1 MSELTDEL
9 QYILNWLKSTNHDFF
24 DCYNP
29 GLTRQQID
37 EITKDL
43 PFRLSEEVYELYQWR
58 NGTAD
63 LGYNNGYLPL
73 YFLFPEQLRAD
84 VICSFCS
91 LQDSVYIYKTIG
103 EATNYDDAYWNQK
116 WFPIAEYETKRR
128 LYVVGDLDPSPVYL
142 WDVGCLEDSVRIY
155 KNLLSMISVIAE
167 CCEFG
172 LYQVIPDEDGEQDD
186 MIIRIDEEKLKLE
199 KEIYRKYNS

>member
-1 MSELTDEL
+1 MSELLDEL
-9 QYILNWLKSTNHDFF
+9 EYILDWLQSSNLEFF

-43 PFRLSEEVYELYQWR
+43 PFRLSKEVYELYQWR

-63 LGYNNGYLPL
+63 LSYNNGYLPL

-91 LQDSVYIYKTIG
+91 LQDSVYIYKTIR
-103 EATNYDDAYWNQK
+103 EATNYDDEYWNPK
-116 WFPIAEYETKRR
+116 WFPIGAYETKRM
-128 LYVVGDLDPSPVYL
+128 LYVVGDLNPSPVYL
-142 WDVGCLEDSVRIY
+142 WDVGCYDDSVRVY
-155 KNLLSMISVIAE
+155 KNLTSMISVIAE
-167 CCEFG
+167 CCEFN
-172 LYQVIPDEDGEQDD
+172 LYKFIPYEYGEDDD
-186 MIIRIDEEKLKLE
+186 IVIRIDDGKLELE

>member
-1 MSELTDEL
+1 MSKLTDEL

-91 LQDSVYIYKTIG
+91 LQDSVYIYKTIR
-103 EATNYDDAYWNQK
+103 EATSDEYWNQK
-116 WFPIAEYETKRR
+116 WFPIAEYESRKM

-142 WDVGCLEDSVRIY
+142 WDVGCLEDSVIIY
-155 KNLLSMISVIAE
+155 KNLISMISVIAE

-172 LYQVIPDEDGEQDD
+172 LYQLIPDEDGEEDD
-186 MIIRIDEEKLKLE
+186 MIIRIDEEKLELE

>member
-9 QYILNWLKSTNHDFF
+9 QYILNWLESSNLEFF

-43 PFRLSEEVYELYQWR
+43 PFRLSKEVYELYQWR

-73 YFLFPEQLRAD
+73 YFLFTEQLRAD

-116 WFPIAEYETKRR
+116 WFTIAAYENKRM
-128 LYVVGDLDPSPVYL
+128 LYVVGDIDPSPIYL
-142 WDVGCLEDSVRIY
+142 WDIGDSVRIY
-155 KNLLSMISVIAE
+155 KNLIGMISVIAE
-167 CCEFG
+167 CCEFS
-172 LYQVIPDEDGEQDD
+172 LYKLIPDEDGEEDD
-186 MIIRIDEEKLKLE
+186 MIIRIYEKKLELE

>member
-43 PFRLSEEVYELYQWR
+43 PFRLSKEVYELYQWR
-58 NGTAD
+58 NGFAFD
-63 LGYNNGYLPL
+63 YNLPL
-73 YFLFPEQLRAD
+73 EAFLFPEQLCSD
-84 VICSFCS
+84 VPLPFCS
-91 LQDSVYIYKTIG
+91 LQDSVYIYKTIR
-103 EATNYDDAYWNQK
+103 EATSDEYWNQK
-116 WFPIAEYETKRR
+116 WFPIAEYESKKM

-155 KNLLSMISVIAE
+155 KNLISMISVIAE

-172 LYQVIPDEDGEQDD
+172 LYQIIPDKDGEEDD
-186 MIIRIDEEKLKLE
+186 MIIRIDEEKLELE

>member
-24 DCYNP
+24 DSYNP

-37 EITKDL
+37 DITKDL
-43 PFRLSEEVYELYQWR
+43 PFRLSEEVYEFYQWR

-91 LQDSVYIYKTIG
+91 LQDSVYIYKSIG
-103 EATNYDDAYWNQK
+103 EATNYDDAYWKQK
-116 WFPIAEYETKRR
+116 WFPIAAYENKRM

-142 WDVGCLEDSVRIY
+142 WDSGSLERIY
-155 KNLLSMISVIAE
+155 KNLIGMISVIAE

-172 LYQVIPDEDGEQDD
+172 LYQLIPDEDGEEDD
-186 MIIRIDEEKLKLE
+186 MIIQIDEEKLELE

>member
-73 YFLFPEQLRAD
+73 YFLFPEQLRAG

-103 EATNYDDAYWNQK
+103 KATNYDDAYWNQK

-128 LYVVGDLDPSPVYL
+128 LYVVGNLDPSPVYV

-155 KNLLSMISVIAE
+155 KNLISMISVIAE

-172 LYQVIPDEDGEQDD
+172 LYQFIPDEDGEEDD
-186 MIIRIDEEKLKLE
+186 MIIRIDEEKLELE